1 MPRTKQPSQWAKGAT
16 QIAAAIKA
24 KFGIECHRQSIVDWK
39 KLWPPFPAS
48 DDAGRYHL
56 ETCFAWI
63 AEHKAPK
70 PLTQAEADIY
80 ERAKRAEAETK
91 ITKAATA
98 KFELEELNKTYIR
111 RDVARHTVCGAVK
124 KYHNLVRSI
133 IESDSTMSR
142 REKLQQIGVTPEQVA
157 IFYEFDL
164 AQSRA
169 VIDKIERECERES
182 K

>member
-1 MPRTKQPSQWAKGAT
+1 MGAT
-16 QIAAAIKA
+16 RIAALINGHFNISCGRNLIRNWMKE
-24 KFGIECHRQSIVDWK
+24 F
-39 KLWPPFPAS
+39 PPFPAPDS
-48 DDAGRYHL
+48 HGWFNIP
-56 ETCFAWI
+56 ECFEWVKVN
-63 AEHKAPK
+63 KAPK
-70 PLTQAEADIY
+70 PLTQEESDIY
-80 ERAKRAEAETK
+80 EQAKRAEAETK

-111 RDVARHTVCGAVK
+111 RDVAKHSICGAVK

-169 VIDKIERECERES
+169 VVDKIERECEGES
-182 K
+182 KA